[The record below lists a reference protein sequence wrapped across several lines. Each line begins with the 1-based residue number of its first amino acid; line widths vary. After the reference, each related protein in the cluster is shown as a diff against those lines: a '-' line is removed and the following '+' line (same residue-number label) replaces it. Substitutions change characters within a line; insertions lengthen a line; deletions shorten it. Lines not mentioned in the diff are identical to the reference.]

1 MEFEQIITVI
11 PEGLEQMI
19 TVTPEGVEQFIT
31 VIPELQVGARPVLE
45 ALSVTPADS
54 AQTFLP
60 DQGVDGFS
68 KVTVGPIP
76 QNYGLITYNGSIIT
90 IT

>member
-1 MEFEQIITVI
+1 MEYEQIITVI

-19 TVTPEGVEQFIT
+19 TITPEGVEQFIT
-31 VIPELQVGARPVLE
+31 VIPELQVGARPILE

-60 DQGVDGFS
+60 DEGVDGFS
-68 KVTVGPIP
+68 KVQIDPIP
-76 QNYGLITYNGSIIT
+76 PNYGLITWDGTTLTVS
-90 IT
+90 